1 MKHRM
6 TAHGASWMLALGLA
20 AGLAP
25 VAAKAQTADDKWQ
38 WEMAIYGWFPAIGGS
53 TSFPSNGSSG
63 PNINVSAHD
72 VINALKMVFMGEI
85 EARNGKWG
93 VWSDLVYANLGASKD
108 GTHSFTVGGQP
119 FSIDGNLGL
128 DVKSTVWTLS
138 GLYNLD
144 ATPENTTDLLLG
156 ARMLDMKQ
164 TLNWSL
170 SAGVPGY
177 PTIGRSGQAS
187 VSGRDW
193 DAIVGVK
200 GRYYFGAEHKWFLP
214 YYADVGTGQSK
225 LTWQVNGGVGYRFDW
240 GSVFATYRYLDY
252 QFKSGNAL
260 QSMTMNGALLG
271 VAFQF

>member
-1 MKHRM
+1 MKHRI
-6 TAHGASWMLALGLA
+6 TVRAASCMLTLGLA

-53 TSFPSNGSSG
+53 TSFPSNGSGG
-63 PNINVSAHD
+63 PNINVTAQD

-93 VWSDLVYANLGASKD
+93 VWSDLVYAALGASKD
-108 GTHSFTVGGQP
+108 GTRSFTVGGQP
-119 FSIDGNLGL
+119 VSVDGNLGL
-128 DVKSTVWTLS
+128 DVKATVWTLS

-156 ARMLDMKQ
+156 ARLLDMKQ

-170 SAGVPGY
+170 VGPLPGS
-177 PTIGRSGQAS
+177 PLAQSGSAS
-187 VSGRDW
+187 VSGNNW
-193 DAIVGVK
+193 DAIVGFK
-200 GRYYFGAEHKWFLP
+200 GRYYLGADRKWFLP
-214 YYADVGTGQSK
+214 YYADVGTGQSH

>member
-1 MKHRM
+1 MKLRI
-6 TAHGASWMLALGLA
+6 TARAASCMLTLGLA

-25 VAAKAQTADDKWQ
+25 VAAQAQTASDKWQ
-38 WEMAIYGWFPAIGGS
+38 WEAAIYGWFPAIGGS

-63 PNINVSAHD
+63 PNIDVSAQD
-72 VINALKMVFMGEI
+72 VINALKMVFMGQI
-85 EARNGKWG
+85 EARKGKWG
-93 VWSDLVYANLGASKD
+93 VWTDVVYADLGGSKD
-108 GTHSFTVGGQP
+108 GTRSLTVDGQP
-119 FSIDGNLGL
+119 VTVDGHLGL

-138 GLYNLD
+138 GLYNLT

-177 PTIGRSGQAS
+177 PTIGHSGQAS
-187 VSGRDW
+187 VSGTDW

-214 YYADVGTGQSK
+214 YYADVGAGQSK
-225 LTWQVNGGVGYRFDW
+225 LTWQVNAGVGYKFDW